1 MNHDAWKNVLEYVDA
16 VSMHLKTAPRFDRS
30 VINALRGNVHYSRS
44 WALHLDGRLSRCKL
58 ITKGAQETLSEWL
71 GELAERIAF
80 MLDGE
85 AYSKYDQKRQCPSTR
100 HASAQKLTQ

>member
-1 MNHDAWKNVLEYVDA
+1 MNHDAWKNVLEYVDT
-16 VSMHLKTAPRFDRS
+16 VSMHLKTAPLFDRS

-44 WALHLDGRLSRCKL
+44 WALHPDGMLSRCKL

-85 AYSKYDQKRQCPSTR
+85 AYSKYDQKRQRPSTR